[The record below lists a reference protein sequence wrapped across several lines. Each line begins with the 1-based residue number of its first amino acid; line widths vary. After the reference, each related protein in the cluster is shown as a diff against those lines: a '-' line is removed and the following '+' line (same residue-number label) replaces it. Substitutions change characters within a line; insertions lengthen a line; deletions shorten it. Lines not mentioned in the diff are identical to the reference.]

1 MKIDEKDNCYICLE
15 KVKDP
20 IYPAGCTHALCR
32 KHLKVKQLLNLI
44 ILGYAKI
51 RMWHMSFTF

>member
-1 MKIDEKDNCYICLE
+1 MKNDEKDNCYICLE

-32 KHLKVKQLLNLI
+32 KHLKVKKLLNFNNFRI
-44 ILGYAKI
+44 CKN
-51 RMWHMSFTF
+51 